1 MIVITISSMTNTY
14 LIYVCTLTSTNV
26 GQAQYH
32 YMRVLIIVSF
42 IYYKTLTETT
52 AIKYNH

>member
-1 MIVITISSMTNTY
+1 MLVITISSMTNTY
-14 LIYVCTLTSTNV
+14 LIYVCTSTNV
-26 GQAQYH
+26 HRAQHH

-52 AIKYNH
+52 AIK